1 MSSRLG
7 NKIAIEGVI
16 KSWADI
22 NWRSVTRN
30 VKKLRMRIF
39 RATQEGKLRLAK
51 SLMKL
56 MMRSTSNVLL
66 AIRKVTQLNQG
77 KKTAGVD
84 GHIAI
89 TPTERVKLIDLVRL
103 HKPKNILPARRVYIP
118 KAKGKK
124 RPLGIHT
131 IVDRVKQATVLNAW
145 EPYFETTFEPH
156 SYGFRPGRSTH
167 DAIEQVFTRFAVSKN
182 PWIFDADIKGAFD
195 NINHKFII
203 EFVKMLP
210 GIEYVEGWL
219 KAGYLEKEVFNSTES
234 GTPQGAII
242 SPLLA
247 NIALDRIEKHIS
259 RLTYQVKNFKKDK
272 NGNIIINKQGK
283 NKGKPQ
289 IKETLEICPFGFI
302 RYADDFLVTAPNA
315 ECMEAV
321 IPHIIAILEIM
332 GLKLNLTKTQI
343 RHSSQGIEYLGFNIR
358 RYDEKTIIKPEKKKV
373 LSKIQEIRSWL
384 KANTNAPVEAVIS
397 YLNPIISGFAYYYR
411 TVCSKEVF
419 GYFDHEIWKALH
431 NWARKKHGKISRKEV
446 NRKYFNVGIKH
457 PDYNKWDFLTITKD
471 RRGKEK
477 VLALLK
483 ASSIP
488 IVRHIKVARRNSKD
502 DPTLIK
508 YWEKRA
514 MNLGNQRFA
523 SNSKYQKVA
532 ERQNYKCP
540 ICGEHIVQEEPLQ
553 LHHIIPVNKGGTDKL
568 ENLTWMHEACH
579 KITHSKKS
587 KKAESE
593 LTIDDWVVTK
603 A

>member
-1 MSSRLG
+1 M
-7 NKIAIEGVI
+7 
-16 KSWADI
+16 
-22 NWRSVTRN
+22 RSV
-30 VKKLRMRIF
+30 
-39 RATQEGKLRLAK
+39 
-51 SLMKL
+51 
-56 MMRSTSNVLL
+56 
-66 AIRKVTQLNQG
+66 
-77 KKTAGVD
+77 
-84 GHIAI
+84 
-89 TPTERVKLIDLVRL
+89 PTL
-103 HKPKNILPARRVYIP
+103 
-118 KAKGKK
+118 
-124 RPLGIHT
+124 
-131 IVDRVKQATVLNAW
+131 
-145 EPYFETTFEPH
+145 F
-156 SYGFRPGRSTH
+156 
-167 DAIEQVFTRFAVSKN
+167 
-182 PWIFDADIKGAFD
+182 
-195 NINHKFII
+195 
-203 EFVKMLP
+203 
-210 GIEYVEGWL
+210 
-219 KAGYLEKEVFNSTES
+219 
-234 GTPQGAII
+234 

-343 RHSSQGIEYLGFNIR
+343 RHSSQGIDYLGFNIR
-358 RYDEKTIIKPEKKKV
+358 RYDKKTIIKPEKKKV

-384 KANTNAPVEAVIS
+384 KANTNAPAEAVIS

-431 NWARKKHGKISRKEV
+431 NWARKKHGKISRKRV

-488 IVRHIKVARRNSKD
+488 IVRHIKVAGRNSKD

-523 SNSKYQKVA
+523 SNSKYLHVA

-587 KKAESE
+587 KKPESE